1 MNIYMKDWGGSD
13 MTLDAAYFN
22 NVLRPKELKT
32 IIETQP
38 KFAKTRVQRQKRITE
53 KQWRIY
59 YYLLAVST
67 PAEEIRIVMKDNF
80 NISKCCKFL
89 EIKSMQT
96 FYNAID
102 ALKDEALI
110 DEEDDMYVILTNSK
124 IEIDLDIV
132 KLLLV
137 YSMRTEERNINL
149 LRVYIVLKEIE
160 LQQYKSFILEQ
171 IINEL
176 GFEMSETKYYE
187 FINYLSL
194 LCFWNFIQ
202 IEKRTSFNE
211 KGEKSIY
218 YVLNKINSKDFIDL
232 DVNYIV

>member
-1 MNIYMKDWGGSD
+1 MNIYMKDWGGAD
-13 MTLDAAYFN
+13 ATLDAAYFN
-22 NVLRPKELKT
+22 NILRLKESKT
-32 IIETQP
+32 IVETQP

-67 PAEEIRIVMKDNF
+67 PAQENREIIKESF

-89 EIKSMQT
+89 EIKSTQT
-96 FYNAID
+96 FYNAIE
-102 ALKDEALI
+102 ALKDEKLI
-110 DEEDDMYVILTNSK
+110 DETEDKYLILTNSK
-124 IEIDLDIV
+124 IEIDLEII
-132 KLLLV
+132 KLLLI

-176 GFEMSETKYYE
+176 GFEMNETKYYE
-187 FINYLSL
+187 FINYLGL

-202 IEKRTSFNE
+202 IEKRTSYNE

-218 YVLNKINSKDFIDL
+218 YVLNKINTREYIDF
-232 DVNYIV
+232 DVNYSV